1 MTFPAVLTLFYAL
14 VMGGGGWA
22 GWRFARSRPS
32 LVGGALV
39 GGLALIGSLLMFG
52 GNPAGRGIALLGAV
66 LAVLFFGWRV
76 SRGILE
82 RRPVGRSLGI
92 LALSA
97 LEVAALLL
105 TRPEGS

>member
-1 MTFPAVLTLFYAL
+1 MTFPAVFTLLYSLPIA
-14 VMGGGGWA
+14 GGGWA
-22 GWRFARSRPS
+22 GWRLAGSRPS
-32 LVGGALV
+32 LLGGALV

-52 GNPAGRGIALLGAV
+52 GNPDGRGIALLGAV

-82 RRPVGRSLGI
+82 RGPIGRPAGI

-97 LEVAALLL
+97 LEIAVLLL
-105 TRPEGS
+105 THPEGS

>member
-1 MTFPAVLTLFYAL
+1 MMFPAMFTLLYAL
-14 VMGGGGWA
+14 AMGGGGWA
-22 GWRFARSRPS
+22 GWRLARSRPS
-32 LVGGALV
+32 LLGGALV
-39 GGLALIGSLLMFG
+39 GGLALVGSLLMFG

-66 LAVLFFGWRV
+66 LAVIFFGWRV

-82 RRPVGRSLGI
+82 REPVGRALGI

-97 LEVAALLL
+97 LEVAVLLL